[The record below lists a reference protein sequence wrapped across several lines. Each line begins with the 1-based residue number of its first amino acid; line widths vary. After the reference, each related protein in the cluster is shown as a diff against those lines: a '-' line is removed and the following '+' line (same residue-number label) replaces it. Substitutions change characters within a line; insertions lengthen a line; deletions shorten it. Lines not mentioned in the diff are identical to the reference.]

1 MLEQLDKHMKKNL
14 LLPHITYKINL
25 RCTIDLNMEV
35 KTVKI
40 LEENLKNTLDP
51 SLSNN
56 IFMTPKAQATTKN

>member
-40 LEENLKNTLDP
+40 LEENLKGYFLWP
-51 SLSNN
+51 WSGEYFLERLQ
-56 IFMTPKAQATTKN
+56 KALTK